1 MTPSFSLIVIFLAQ
15 VILKIAVSG
24 FAPFR
29 NIPKSFSGLRL
40 SSSILDEPALRIG
53 HGFDI
58 HRLIEGTKLIIGPVP
73 HLFFE
78 SATRICRLN
87 KCLMIERYPIF
98 SFAGGVDV
106 PFHVGADAH
115 SDGDAMY
122 HRYSHISI
130 SVEEK
135 ENITNNCSTYEPLIN

>member
-1 MTPSFSLIVIFLAQ
+1 MTASFLLIVIFLAQ
-15 VILKIAVSG
+15 VILKNAVSG

-29 NIPKSFSGLRL
+29 NIPKSLSGLRL

-78 SATRICRLN
+78 SATRIGRLN
-87 KCLMIERYPIF
+87 ECLMIERYPTY

-122 HRYSHISI
+122 HRYPSKRKRTLQTIALLT
-130 SVEEK
+130 K
-135 ENITNNCSTYEPLIN
+135 L